1 MANLLPPQSIRAA
14 QGFYRSRFVFTGSLV
29 TIVCGAIALLA
40 LLPVYAMV
48 RGAPTEAI
56 PESATQALPE
66 SSDREDLARTRL
78 MLKELQPI
86 ASSTVSVLSILEEIF
101 VARPMGTTITSI
113 SFTRGEDGEIVLGGT
128 SPSRDDINAYRETLA
143 KSPRFTSVTVPIG
156 VLAGTVG
163 SRFTITLKG
172 TF

>member
-1 MANLLPPQSIRAA
+1 MANLLPPRAFKDV
-14 QGFYRSRFVFTGSLV
+14 QGFYRSRFVFTGALV
-29 TIVCGAIALLA
+29 AIVCGVIALLA

-48 RGAPTEAI
+48 RNPQTE
-56 PESATQALPE
+56 PNPQAASQLLPE

-78 MLKELQPI
+78 ILKELQPI

-101 VARPMGTTITSI
+101 VARPSGTIVSSV
-113 SFTRGEDGEIVLGGT
+113 SFTRGEDGEIVIRGT
-128 SPSRDDINAYRETLA
+128 SPSRDDINEYRETLA
-143 KSPRFTSVTVPIG
+143 KNPRFTGVTVPIG

-163 SRFTITLKG
+163 SRFTLTLKG